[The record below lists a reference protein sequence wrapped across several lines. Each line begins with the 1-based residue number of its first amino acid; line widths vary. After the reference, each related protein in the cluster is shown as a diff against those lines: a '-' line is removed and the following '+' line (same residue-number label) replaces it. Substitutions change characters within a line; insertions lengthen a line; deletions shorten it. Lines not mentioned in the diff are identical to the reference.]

1 MEAESLND
9 RAMSLLAK
17 GEFDAAQ
24 ELFYLNKRQNPCR
37 QTYNNLGSFLY
48 DNGMRLRNGK
58 EVSAVALGKRYV
70 QKAWEYGQDAVVAC
84 NLGRIFYEEQDFHAA
99 YRYFSLTCME
109 VPGDQI
115 LYNQA
120 VSLFG
125 LREYGQSY
133 SCLKKIKVPF
143 PEAIPPLLFSM
154 AFSDRNN
161 MTRCLRNGEY
171 REQIGQM
178 DPIQQMVFYYLCG
191 QDLRVIET
199 EKIMRL
205 EWSLNG
211 DEWAIWIDSLIR
223 AGKAEELP
231 QALSRVTEGYAPA
244 YEKRLCRTIRFFC
257 RNEAGRKEAIKRY
270 FNTLC
275 FPQIEPCG
283 YYGCKAHRT
292 PWQ

>member
-70 QKAWEYGQDAVVAC
+70 QKAWECGQDAVVAC

-99 YRYFSLTCME
+99 YRYFSLTCTE

-133 SCLKKIKVPF
+133 SCLKK
-143 PEAIPPLLFSM
+143 
-154 AFSDRNN
+154 
-161 MTRCLRNGEY
+161 
-171 REQIGQM
+171 
-178 DPIQQMVFYYLCG
+178 
-191 QDLRVIET
+191 
-199 EKIMRL
+199 
-205 EWSLNG
+205 
-211 DEWAIWIDSLIR
+211 
-223 AGKAEELP
+223 
-231 QALSRVTEGYAPA
+231 
-244 YEKRLCRTIRFFC
+244 
-257 RNEAGRKEAIKRY
+257 
-270 FNTLC
+270 
-275 FPQIEPCG
+275 
-283 YYGCKAHRT
+283 
-292 PWQ
+292 